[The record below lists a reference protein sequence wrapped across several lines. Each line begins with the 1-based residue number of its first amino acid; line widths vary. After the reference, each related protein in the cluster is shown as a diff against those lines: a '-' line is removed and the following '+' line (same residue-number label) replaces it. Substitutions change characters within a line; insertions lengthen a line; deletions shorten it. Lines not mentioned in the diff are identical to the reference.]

1 MNAARTAAPR
11 RADRG
16 RPGLRRALPRLR
28 LALPSCAL
36 LALLA
41 GCASHPASTDGGN
54 GDAASTVRS
63 LGAVPIPSQP
73 AGQATPTAD
82 EHHLQLVAMGAP
94 VRAQLPGGTALVVA
108 SGPVEDLPSTGG
120 RMPDQTKG
128 TITVTVSQAT
138 APLTLKADDF
148 TSRDE
153 QGKDVSLAPVGSPA
167 VTASTGKSANLVLSG
182 TYHSGAAQ
190 LTWRHDGR
198 VVAIWDFNIEL
209 D

>member
-1 MNAARTAAPR
+1 MNAARIAAPR
-11 RADRG
+11 RADLG
-16 RPGLRRALPRLR
+16 RPGLRRALPLPR
-28 LALPSCAL
+28 LALPACAV

-41 GCASHPASTDGGN
+41 GCASHPSSTDGN
-54 GDAASTVRS
+54 GDAASTVHR

-94 VRAQLPGGTALVVA
+94 IRAQLPGVTALVVA
-108 SGPVEDLPSTGG
+108 SGPVEDLPSASGKVL
-120 RMPDQTKG
+120 DHAKG

-138 APLTLKADDF
+138 GPLTVKAGDF
-148 TSRDE
+148 SSRDE
-153 QGKDVSLAPVGSPA
+153 QGKDISLTPTGPTA
-167 VTASTGKSANLVLSG
+167 VTAASGKSANLVLSG

-190 LTWRHDGR
+190 LTWRHDGK